1 LDIKASA
8 LGTLKGAFGIFEKDL
23 NALPAEVYTRCFGGK
38 SRTVADIVYEVN
50 MVNDDIGRNM
60 RGEPMIDWPEGWIT
74 APENLREKS
83 EVIASFKASTAKIL
97 EMVEGYTEEDLEAT
111 VTTERGE
118 TTRFER
124 CRFMALH
131 VWYHSGQLN
140 FMQTLLGDDGW
151 NW

>member
-1 LDIKASA
+1 MDIKASA
-8 LGTLKGAFGIFEKDL
+8 LGTLKGAFSIFEKDL
-23 NALPAEVYTRCFGGK
+23 NALPPEVFTRCFGGK
-38 SRTVADIVYEVN
+38 SRTVADIVHEVN

-74 APENLREKS
+74 APENLQSKP
-83 EVIASFKASTAKIL
+83 EVIEAFRASTARIL
-97 EMVEGYTEEDLEAT
+97 ELVDGYTADDLEAK
-111 VTTERGE
+111 VTTEHGE

-124 CRFMALH
+124 CRFMVLH